1 MKTTGKI
8 ILSFFIGILLVA
20 AVQAQEKTI
29 SGVIQDANT
38 GEALPGATVFITGTT
53 VGTTSDMDG
62 NFTLKFSEGN
72 LISVSFIGYL
82 TKEIAIGDQI
92 FLNIKLAADV
102 EQLDEVVVM
111 GYSSVRKS
119 NVTGAVSAIEAKELS
134 KLPVTDIDRA
144 LAGKVS
150 GVRVN
155 QATGAPG
162 DAVSIRIRGVGT
174 IGNNDP
180 LYVIDGIPTKG
191 ALNVISP
198 SDIESITILKDA
210 SSAAIYGSRSAN
222 GVVVITTKKGVSGK
236 QIITYNG
243 YYGIQQHGRLTP
255 MVNTAEYV
263 KIYNEAAIADDRD
276 VIPSAIAATFA
287 DVDHMES
294 IFRTAPIQSH
304 QLSVSGGNATS
315 QYLISGDYFNQ
326 DGIILNSFYDRYSFK
341 ANVNTKLSKKIR
353 LNVNTNFA
361 QSKRNVISNSGDGSS
376 SDKGSVVRYA
386 FFRTPG
392 TPIYKENGDYV
403 DMPDNPKFL
412 GDGYNPVGLA
422 NHFDDKRM
430 RYIFLNNAL
439 LEIKL
444 FDDLVFRSNNGL
456 NLNINDNKKFYEEW
470 GDRGIDAPGS
480 AAHSTAINTAFTTN
494 NIFEYSKTFFALHDV
509 RLLLGSE
516 YIHDKTEEH
525 GGSRQNYPQQT
536 ENFRYLDAGTGE
548 QSSYGSAWEW
558 ALSSYFANLEYI
570 FNSKYLATFTV
581 RRDGSSRFSEKN
593 RYGTF
598 YSGSAAWR
606 LEKEPFMEAFA
617 EKANIGLLKLRTSYG
632 KLGNQEIGDYPW
644 ATIISGGYDYPFGA
658 QAQSMQ
664 KGYATS
670 SQGNTNVK
678 WETTKQFDLGFDL
691 RMYDN
696 KLIFNADYFEK
707 VTSDMLIPFPAP
719 AIGGSAT
726 YPWVNAGSVEN
737 KGFEFELGYQNK
749 LGDFSYEITGNFSK
763 VKNEVIS
770 LSGEDAKPVIGGEV
784 DNNTFVTITEVGQA
798 IGTFYVYEM
807 DGIFQSA
814 TEILTHAYQGP
825 NIKPGDVKYKDL
837 SGANG
842 VPDGK
847 IDAFDRVHAGSAIPN
862 FTYGLTVNLSYKNF
876 DFSAFFQ
883 GVQGNKVYM
892 QINKDIEGFYRAFP
906 VTKRFYDEHW
916 TPENPNNEFPRA
928 AWGGATNNN
937 RPSTRFIEDG
947 SYVRLKNV
955 QIGYTFPESTTS
967 KLKIEQVRIY
977 VSAQNMLT
985 YTKFSGLDPE
995 MQTSENSAAEGDR
1008 AVGIDWGTYPTAKTY
1023 LMGLR
1028 VSF

>member
-1 MKTTGKI
+1 
-8 ILSFFIGILLVA
+8 
-20 AVQAQEKTI
+20 
-29 SGVIQDANT
+29 
-38 GEALPGATVFITGTT
+38 
-53 VGTTSDMDG
+53 
-62 NFTLKFSEGN
+62 
-72 LISVSFIGYL
+72 
-82 TKEIAIGDQI
+82 
-92 FLNIKLAADV
+92 
-102 EQLDEVVVM
+102 
-111 GYSSVRKS
+111 
-119 NVTGAVSAIEAKELS
+119 
-134 KLPVTDIDRA
+134 
-144 LAGKVS
+144 
-150 GVRVN
+150 
-155 QATGAPG
+155 
-162 DAVSIRIRGVGT
+162 
-174 IGNNDP
+174 
-180 LYVIDGIPTKG
+180 
-191 ALNVISP
+191 
-198 SDIESITILKDA
+198 
-210 SSAAIYGSRSAN
+210 
-222 GVVVITTKKGVSGK
+222 
-236 QIITYNG
+236 
-243 YYGIQQHGRLTP
+243 
-255 MVNTAEYV
+255 
-263 KIYNEAAIADDRD
+263 
-276 VIPSAIAATFA
+276 
-287 DVDHMES
+287 
-294 IFRTAPIQSH
+294 
-304 QLSVSGGNATS
+304 
-315 QYLISGDYFNQ
+315 
-326 DGIILNSFYDRYSFK
+326 
-341 ANVNTKLSKKIR
+341 
-353 LNVNTNFA
+353 
-361 QSKRNVISNSGDGSS
+361 
-376 SDKGSVVRYA
+376 
-386 FFRTPG
+386 
-392 TPIYKENGDYV
+392 
-403 DMPDNPKFL
+403 
-412 GDGYNPVGLA
+412 
-422 NHFDDKRM
+422 
-430 RYIFLNNAL
+430 
-439 LEIKL
+439 
-444 FDDLVFRSNNGL
+444 
-456 NLNINDNKKFYEEW
+456 
-470 GDRGIDAPGS
+470 
-480 AAHSTAINTAFTTN
+480 
-494 NIFEYSKTFFALHDV
+494 
-509 RLLLGSE
+509 
-516 YIHDKTEEH
+516 
-525 GGSRQNYPQQT
+525 
-536 ENFRYLDAGTGE
+536 
-548 QSSYGSAWEW
+548 
-558 ALSSYFANLEYI
+558 
-570 FNSKYLATFTV
+570 
-581 RRDGSSRFSEKN
+581 
-593 RYGTF
+593 
-598 YSGSAAWR
+598 
-606 LEKEPFMEAFA
+606 
-617 EKANIGLLKLRTSYG
+617 
-632 KLGNQEIGDYPW
+632 
-644 ATIISGGYDYPFGA
+644 
-658 QAQSMQ
+658 
-664 KGYATS
+664 
-670 SQGNTNVK
+670 
-678 WETTKQFDLGFDL
+678 
-691 RMYDN
+691 MYDN

-847 IDAFDRVHAGSAIPN
+847 NDAFDRVHAGSAIPN